1 MRLTVSAGSQLP
13 GTRLPYSG
21 GMSSRNSPNPA
32 RPDGARSGEDV
43 GELLQEPASSLD
55 ASDAA
60 VQADERE
67 ARDGGRELP
76 NIPLLDASPANPA
89 EIKPTWRGW
98 IHAATFPFTIVAGIV
113 LICLADGAPAKWSS
127 AVFVLTSMLLF
138 GNSALY
144 HRFDWRPRTKVVLK
158 RIDHANIFLLIAGTY
173 TPLAVLALPPEK
185 GILLLSL
192 VWAGALLGIAFRVF
206 WINAPRWLYVP
217 IYLALGWAAMMY
229 IVDLLNANVAMM
241 VLVCVGGLFY
251 TIGAVIY
258 GMKRPNPFPGRFG
271 FHEIFHTLTV
281 LAFLC
286 HWTAVL
292 LIAMHPAYNAG

>member
-1 MRLTVSAGSQLP
+1 
-13 GTRLPYSG
+13 
-21 GMSSRNSPNPA
+21 MSPRNRHEP
-32 RPDGARSGEDV
+32 EDV
-43 GELLQEPASSLD
+43 AELLHEPASTLD

-60 VQADERE
+60 VQADDAA
-67 ARDGGRELP
+67 ARDQGLALP

-98 IHAATFPFTIVAGIV
+98 IHAGTFPFTIVAGIV
-113 LICLADGAPAKWSS
+113 LICLAQGAPAKWAS

-144 HRFDWRPRTKVVLK
+144 HRFNWKPRTKVVLK

-173 TPLAVLALPPEK
+173 TPLAVLALPPSK
-185 GILLLSL
+185 GVLLLCI
-192 VWAGALLGIAFRVF
+192 VWGGALLGIGFRVF
-206 WINAPRWLYVP
+206 WISAPRWLYVP
-217 IYLALGWAAMMY
+217 IYLLLGWAAMMY

-241 VLVCVGGLFY
+241 VLVLVGGVFY
-251 TIGAVIY
+251 TVGAVIY
-258 GMKRPNPFPGRFG
+258 GIKRPNPFPGRFG

-286 HWTAVL
+286 HWTATL
-292 LIAMHPAYNAG
+292 LIALHPAYNLG